1 MTATKTRHEM
11 VRIIGNGAA
20 GATVVNMAGTAAFY
34 AEVTTAVYELR
45 WMMLA
50 VVALVAVDF
59 VSGLTASVRL
69 RGEDF
74 RFSRAGRRTFG
85 KLLEYFGY
93 LLVGVAVGKGLEPLG
108 LLGYVKVAALGL
120 CFAVLFEVDSIA
132 GHVCDLHGIKAR
144 FSIKRLFISLI
155 KRKDKDLGEAVEDA
169 LETDGKE
176 VENGTYGK
184 KDS

>member
-1 MTATKTRHEM
+1 MDDTLKIAGGTTAM
-11 VRIIGNGAA
+11 
-20 GATVVNMAGTAAFY
+20 TVVPATFY
-34 AEVTTAVYELR
+34 SEVTTAVYELR

-50 VVALVAVDF
+50 VVALVATDF
-59 VSGLTASVRL
+59 ITGLTASVRL
-69 RGEDF
+69 RGDDF
-74 RFSRAGRRTFG
+74 RFSRAGRRTVG

-93 LLVGVAVGKGLEPLG
+93 LLLGVALGKGLEPLG
-108 LLGYVKVAALGL
+108 LEYVKAAAVGL
-120 CFAVLFEVDSIA
+120 CLAALFEVDSIA

-144 FSIKRLFISLI
+144 FSIKRLFISLV
-155 KRKDKDLGEAVEDA
+155 KRKDKDLGEVVEDA